1 MRPQTTPGTGSG
13 SIDAGCYPGAGA
25 GTSRKALPR
34 RIGSDTAGGSSS
46 DWRNSTGRGGVELLP
61 ISWLLAAV
69 GADGPANLKG
79 VPAGFTDAAEEFTA
93 IGAMPIL

>member
-1 MRPQTTPGTGSG
+1 MHPSDGYPAETRPFPG
-13 SIDAGCYPGAGA
+13 
-25 GTSRKALPR
+25 
-34 RIGSDTAGGSSS
+34 
-46 DWRNSTGRGGVELLP
+46 RNSTGPGGVELLL

-79 VPAGFTDAAEEFTA
+79 VTAGFTDAAEEFTA